1 MNLHVLWQIQSDG
14 GGISDQLP
22 VIKSKGTNE
31 TQSKLTGF
39 GE

>member
-14 GGISDQLP
+14 GWMNDQLP
-22 VIKSKGTNE
+22 VIKNKGTNE
-31 TQSKLTGF
+31 MQSKLTGF